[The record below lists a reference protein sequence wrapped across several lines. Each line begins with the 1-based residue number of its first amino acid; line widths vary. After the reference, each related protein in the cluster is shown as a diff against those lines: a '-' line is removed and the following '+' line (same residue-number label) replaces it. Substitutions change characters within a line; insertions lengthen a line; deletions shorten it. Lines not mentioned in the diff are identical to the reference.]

1 MATGI
6 PFSHSFARRKPPHRI
21 IIAQGENVRSFT
33 IRPWLIAVVGGTA
46 LLFGLLY
53 LSATGYLVF
62 RDDLLAAS
70 IASKGRMQHAYEDRI
85 ASLRADID
93 RLTSRQLLN
102 QEAVEAE
109 MDRLSGR
116 QAALDARQD
125 SIAGLSQ
132 AAKRAGIDP
141 TDLPPTTAAATPD
154 DPQDDELNG
163 PADSEVDKDVT
174 GSIAPVKAG
183 VLPLAFAGLRAGGEP
198 DVTSKAPQVQLAA
211 VDASLD
217 ALAKDQVAY
226 VDTIASRVSQHTD
239 KIAAILKG
247 LGQRVPP
254 SRVASEDMGGPLV
267 EIDPDA
273 DPDTF
278 RSSVD
283 LISGEIE
290 RFGAVRR
297 IVAQL
302 PLARPMNSPI
312 TSGYGARLDPFLGR
326 PAMHTG
332 VDFRAPSGFPARATA
347 GGTVITAEYTGGYGN
362 MVEIDHGNGI
372 TTRYGHLSEI
382 NVTVGQVV
390 AKDAIIG
397 HTGSTGRSTGP
408 HLHYEVRVDGAA
420 IDPMTYI
427 KAGKELAPLL
437 ASAAGTA
444 G

>member
-1 MATGI
+1 MSTVGLHS
-6 PFSHSFARRKPPHRI
+6 SHSFARRKPPHRI

-33 IRPWLIAVVGGTA
+33 IRPWLIAVVGGVTLA
-46 LLFGLLY
+46 FAVIY
-53 LSATGYLVF
+53 LGATGYLVF
-62 RDDLLAAS
+62 HDDLLAAS
-70 IASKGRMQHAYEDRI
+70 LASKSRMQHAYEDRI
-85 ASLRADID
+85 ATLRSDID

-132 AAKRAGIDP
+132 AARRAGIDP
-141 TDLPPTTAAATPD
+141 TDLPVAAATSDATPD
-154 DPQDDELNG
+154 VAGDNENSL
-163 PADSEVDKDVT
+163 PADSEEVRDPLKT
-174 GSIAPVKAG
+174 SSIAPVRAG
-183 VLPLAFAGLRAGGEP
+183 VAPFAFAELRSSDAGDDPGAPE
-198 DVTSKAPQVQLAA
+198 VKLKAVG
-211 VDASLD
+211 ASLD
-217 ALAKDQVAY
+217 ALARDQVAY
-226 VDTIASRVSQHTD
+226 VDTIASRVSLHTD
-239 KIAAILKG
+239 RIASILTG

-254 SRVASEDMGGPLV
+254 SHTPGEDAVGGPLV
-267 EIDPDA
+267 EIDADA

-283 LISGEIE
+283 LIAGEIE

-297 IVAQL
+297 IAAQL
-302 PLARPMNSPI
+302 PLARPIPNSPI
-312 TSGYGARLDPFLGR
+312 TSGYGARMDPFLGR

-332 VDFRAPSGFPARATA
+332 VDFRAPSGYPARATA
-347 GGTVITAEYTGGYGN
+347 GGTVITAEYSGGYGN
-362 MVEIDHGNGI
+362 MVEVDHGNGI

-382 NVTVGQVV
+382 DVTVGQVV
-390 AKDAIIG
+390 AKGAILG

-427 KAGKELAPLL
+427 KAGKDL
-437 ASAAGTA
+437 ASLL
-444 G
+444 